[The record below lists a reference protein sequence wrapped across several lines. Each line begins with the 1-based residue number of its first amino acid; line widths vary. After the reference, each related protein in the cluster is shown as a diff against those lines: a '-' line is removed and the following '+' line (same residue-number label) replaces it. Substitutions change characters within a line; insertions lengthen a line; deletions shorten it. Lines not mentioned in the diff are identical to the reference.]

1 MSAYIF
7 IENMIFFGDLGF
19 QITIRRIICLPL
31 SGETMNPSICP
42 CLGRCS
48 WSVPGSP
55 CSESPIVD
63 GLHGFQRNF
72 SSLRNFREGFSSRIH
87 LPKLLGVGGS
97 LGFLSR
103 ICSEFCIVFF
113 EHFSVSHFNFS
124 ECFETS
130 EIFKWSVNFSLSP
143 S

>member
-1 MSAYIF
+1 M
-7 IENMIFFGDLGF
+7 
-19 QITIRRIICLPL
+19 
-31 SGETMNPSICP
+31 
-42 CLGRCS
+42 
-48 WSVPGSP
+48 PGSP
-55 CSESPIVD
+55 RSEPPIID
-63 GLHGFQRNF
+63 GLYDFQRNL

-103 ICSEFCIVFF
+103 ICSELGVVFF